1 MAPTPTLT
9 CKQCNY
15 ENEPERV
22 YCHNCGAKLD
32 RTLLP
37 KEPAKVTQESQE
49 KARKRVQ
56 KLVNPARGF
65 FTNWHKMLFN
75 SLASAISIAA
85 LVQIARPPQGVPP
98 VPTKEDIENASE
110 VLSQMQELQ
119 LSSVQEP
126 PQALSQKRIND
137 YLAGQIHAAADTS
150 GDYYKFER
158 AFTNLGKGVIRITAD
173 VSAFGYHFYA
183 GSSYKIAIVGGKLV
197 STNVGGN
204 LGRLPVHPM
213 IMTYCGVA
221 FQHLWDALQR
231 ERDVMNKMQS
241 VTVQP
246 GGVTFVAKP
255 HG

>member
-1 MAPTPTLT
+1 MASTPTLT

-37 KEPAKVTQESQE
+37 KEPVKVVEDSKE

-56 KLVNPARGF
+56 KMVNPARGF
-65 FTNWHKMLFN
+65 FTNWHKTLFN
-75 SLASAISIAA
+75 TLASAISIAA
-85 LVQIARPPQGVPP
+85 LVQISRPPQGVAPISS
-98 VPTKEDIENASE
+98 KDDIENASE
-110 VLSQMQELQ
+110 VLSNIQELE
-119 LSSVQEP
+119 LSNVPGP
-126 PQALSQKRIND
+126 PHVLSQSLIND
-137 YLAGQIHAAADTS
+137 YLAGQIHAAGDTS
-150 GDYYKFER
+150 GDYFKFER
-158 AFTNLGKGVIRITAD
+158 AFVNLGKDVIRITAD

-183 GSSYKIAIVGGKLV
+183 GSSYKIAIAGGKLV

-204 LGRLPVHPM
+204 LGRLPVHPLVM
-213 IMTYCGVA
+213 EYCGVA

-246 GGVTFVAKP
+246 DGVTIVTKP
-255 HG
+255 HA